1 MKQNL
6 TFIPFFFRTLKHGNS
21 PHQKN
26 KKIVF
31 EQVFLEA
38 KLWNRQSFRNAMCLY
53 L

>member
-1 MKQNL
+1 L
-6 TFIPFFFRTLKHGNS
+6 TLIPFFFCTLKHDNS

-38 KLWNRQSFRNAMCLY
+38 KL
-53 L
+53 